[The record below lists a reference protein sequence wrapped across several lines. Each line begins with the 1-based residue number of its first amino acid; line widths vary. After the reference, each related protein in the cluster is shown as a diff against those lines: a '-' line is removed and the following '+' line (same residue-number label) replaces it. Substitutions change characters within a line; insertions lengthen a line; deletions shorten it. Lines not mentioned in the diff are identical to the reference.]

1 MDLPPILRALTP
13 LSAPG
18 VNPFVGD
25 PSLSFDDENG
35 EWPRAWGGTNF
46 SNCITPCIRKYTA
59 ADVVAGAFAPVSE
72 AYLTGPDAECPRAWR
87 VAPGGAL
94 LLAWSSTLQ

>member
-1 MDLPPILRALTP
+1 MWATP
-13 LSAPG
+13 
-18 VNPFVGD
+18 
-25 PSLSFDDENG
+25 PSLLTTKTASG
-35 EWPRAWGGTNF
+35 CCSWPRAWGGTNF